1 MSALAINNLSTVAEM
16 NAIRGGGEV
25 RSVYHGSSIANGAW
39 SFRGT
44 RYRFKGLAF
53 SRRYGLLRVYDKKR
67 IYKRTQTK
75 TYHYTSYWT

>member
-25 RSVYHGSSIANGAW
+25 KSVYKGSYILNGSW
-39 SFRGT
+39 SYRGT
-44 RYRFKGLAF
+44 TYRFKGLAF

-75 TYHYTSYWT
+75 VYRYDSYWT